1 MDAAGVCPA
10 CSNSSALAYY
20 AMPSAS
26 KRPCRE
32 QQVKAESRLR
42 LHLQCSGCWHSTYP
56 HLAVGSFSTWWRDGD
71 ANLRWLQSL
80 TQPYG
85 EVKKQSSRGDSSH
98 PVRCKPL
105 PSKRLPR
112 GVRGKLHERLPRGCQ
127 GGLQKAQNRKSLSS
141 PQCCDHIFQTWS
153 CVPLRCMQHLCKRGP
168 AKVLRLTRFNHD
180 APLY

>member
-1 MDAAGVCPA
+1 MLLEYVLH
-10 CSNSSALAYY
+10 ALVVLLHT
-20 AMPSAS
+20 MHSAS

-80 TQPYG
+80 TQPDG
-85 EVKKQSSRGDSSH
+85 EVRKQNSRGDSSH

-112 GVRGKLHERLPRGCQ
+112 GLQEASKRRPRKTSRTASTRLPRGCQ
-127 GGLQKAQNRKSLSS
+127 GGLQKAQNRNSLSS
-141 PQCCDHIFQTWS
+141 PQCGDHIFQTWS
-153 CVPLRCMQHLCKRGP
+153 CVP
-168 AKVLRLTRFNHD
+168 
-180 APLY
+180 

>member
-1 MDAAGVCPA
+1 MH
-10 CSNSSALAYY
+10 
-20 AMPSAS
+20 SAS

-56 HLAVGSFSTWWRDGD
+56 HLAVGSFSTWWRGGD

-80 TQPYG
+80 TQPDR
-85 EVKKQSSRGDSSH
+85 EVRKQSSRGDSSH

-112 GVRGKLHERLPRGCQ
+112 GVQEASKMLPRKTSRTASTRLPRGCQ
-127 GGLQKAQNRKSLSS
+127 GGPQKAQNRKSLSS
-141 PQCCDHIFQTWS
+141 PQCGDHIFQTWS
-153 CVPLRCMQHLCKRGP
+153 CVP
-168 AKVLRLTRFNHD
+168 
-180 APLY
+180 

>member
-20 AMPSAS
+20 AMHSAS

-56 HLAVGSFSTWWRDGD
+56 HLAVSSFSTWWRDGD

-80 TQPYG
+80 TQPDG
-85 EVKKQSSRGDSSH
+85 EVTKLSSRGDSSH

-105 PSKRLPR
+105 PSKRLSRCVQEASKRRPR
-112 GVRGKLHERLPRGCQ
+112 KTSRTASTRLPRRTSKSSE
-127 GGLQKAQNRKSLSS
+127 QKESFFTTMR
-141 PQCCDHIFQTWS
+141 
-153 CVPLRCMQHLCKRGP
+153 
-168 AKVLRLTRFNHD
+168 
-180 APLY
+180 

>member
-1 MDAAGVCPA
+1 MH
-10 CSNSSALAYY
+10 
-20 AMPSAS
+20 SAS

-32 QQVKAESRLR
+32 QQVKAESRLK

-56 HLAVGSFSTWWRDGD
+56 HLAVSSFQLGGDGD

-105 PSKRLPR
+105 PSKRRPR
-112 GVRGKLHERLPRGCQ
+112 KTSRTASTRLPRGCQ
-127 GGLQKAQNRKSLSS
+127 GGPRKTQNRKSLSS
-141 PQCCDHIFQTWS
+141 PQCGDHIFQTWS
-153 CVPLRCMQHLCKRGP
+153 CVP
-168 AKVLRLTRFNHD
+168 
-180 APLY
+180 